1 MKTTFEEQNDQLSGM
16 AYKNMSVKKIIISYL
31 ANKSSA
37 TIADL
42 CKEMNLSIPKVTT
55 LISTLIKEGI
65 VKDFG
70 KVDSTGGR
78 KPNVYG
84 LIPDSGFFL
93 GVDVKHSYINI
104 GLIDLQKT
112 TIKVTKRIPYQ
123 LSNDKEAFD
132 ELCKL
137 IKEFIHDTSIPQQKI
152 LGMGINLPGRINHAT
167 GHSNSFFN
175 FYEVPVTVIIEKELG
190 IKTIIENDSRA
201 MAYGE
206 FSAGVVMEEEEEDVL
221 FLNLDYG
228 IGMGIVLN
236 KKLYYGKSGFSGE
249 LGHIPLLDNEIICQ
263 CGKKGC
269 LETVAS
275 GQGLIRMFKA
285 SVAAGYSTTIE
296 NDKLAKLQVADIIH
310 AANNDDVLSIELL
323 AKMGETLGRGIATLI
338 NIFNPELVVLGG
350 VLAETGEL
358 IQLPIK
364 SALNKYSLS
373 MMNNDTKIK
382 LSKLGEEAGVI
393 GSCLLIRNKLLAHSA

>member
-1 MKTTFEEQNDQLSGM
+1 MKTTFEEQNEQLSGM
-16 AYKNMSVKKIIISYL
+16 AYKNISVKKIIISYL
-31 ANKSSA
+31 ADKGNA

-55 LISTLIKEGI
+55 LVATLIAEGI

-70 KVDSTGGR
+70 KVGSTGGR

-84 LIPDSGFFL
+84 LVPDSGFFL
-93 GVDVKHSYINI
+93 GVDVKHNHINI

-112 TIKVTKRIPYQ
+112 TIKITRHIPYQ
-123 LSNDKEAFD
+123 LNNDKDALY
-132 ELCKL
+132 ELCRL
-137 IKEFIHDTSIPQQKI
+137 IKEFIHNTSIPKHKI
-152 LGMGINLPGRINHAT
+152 LGLGINLTGRINHAT
-167 GHSNSFFN
+167 GYSYSFFN
-175 FYEVPVTVIIEKELG
+175 FYEDPLSTIIEKELG
-190 IKTIIENDSRA
+190 IKTLLENDSRA

-206 FSAGVVMEEEEEDVL
+206 FSAGVVKEEEDVL

-228 IGMGIVLN
+228 IGMGIMLN
-236 KKLYYGKSGFSGE
+236 KKLYYGKSGFAGE
-249 LGHIPLLDNEIICQ
+249 LGHVPLLDNEIICQ

-269 LETVAS
+269 LETEAS

-285 SVAAGYSTTIE
+285 SVEAGSTTII
-296 NDKLAKLQVADIIH
+296 DKKRLDQLQVKDIIG

-323 AKMGETLGRGIATLI
+323 AKMGEILGRGIAMLI
-338 NIFNPELVVLGG
+338 NIFNPELIVLGG
-350 VLAETGEL
+350 ILAETGEY

-364 SALNKYSLS
+364 SAVNKYSLS
-373 MMNNDTKIK
+373 LMNNDTKLK

-393 GSCLLIRNKLLAHSA
+393 GSCLLIRNKLLEHSS

>member
-1 MKTTFEEQNDQLSGM
+1 MKTTFEEQNEQLSGM

-31 ANKSSA
+31 ADKGNA

-55 LISTLIKEGI
+55 LISILIKEGI

-78 KPNVYG
+78 RPNVYG

-93 GVDVKHSYINI
+93 GVDVKHSYINV

-112 TIKVTKRIPYQ
+112 TIKITKRIPYQ
-123 LSNDKEAFD
+123 LNNNEASFQ
-132 ELCKL
+132 ELCRL
-137 IKEFIHDTSIPQQKI
+137 IKAFIQDTSISQQKVI
-152 LGMGINLPGRINHAT
+152 GMGINLPGRINHST

-206 FSAGVVMEEEEEDVL
+206 FSAGVVKEEEEEDVL

-285 SVAAGYSTTIE
+285 SVAAGSSTTIE
-296 NDKLAKLQVADIIH
+296 NDKIENLQVTDIIS

-323 AKMGETLGRGIATLI
+323 AKMGETLGRSIATLI

-350 VLAETGEL
+350 ILAETGEF